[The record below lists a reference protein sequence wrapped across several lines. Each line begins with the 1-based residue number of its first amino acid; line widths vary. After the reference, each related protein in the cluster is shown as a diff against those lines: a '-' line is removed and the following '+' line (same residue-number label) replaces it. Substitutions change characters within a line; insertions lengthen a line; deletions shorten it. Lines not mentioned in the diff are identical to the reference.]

1 MDKVSKA
8 AGAKVTDE
16 ITAAVEAVLAAHGM
30 EKGKIRWTYGDG
42 YSIKIEASLLNV
54 NDNGVNVSSAEAQ
67 YFVYAV
73 TLPGM
78 LTEDEATSLIGAK
91 WRQGTDEY
99 QLLGWNS
106 RARKRPIVI
115 RRLSDG
121 AKMVAPERVLIPLM
135 EQNASHIDAE
145 RVNALLKWHV
155 EGVLV

>member
-8 AGAKVTDE
+8 TGAKVTEE

-30 EKGKIRWTYGDG
+30 EKGKVRWTYGDG
-42 YSIKIEASLLNV
+42 YSFKVEASLLNV
-54 NDNGVNVSSAEAQ
+54 NENGVNVSSSEAQ
-67 YFVYAV
+67 YFVYAA

-78 LTEDEATSLIGAK
+78 LTKDEAESLIGAK
-91 WRQGTDEY
+91 FRQGRDEY
-99 QLLGWNS
+99 QLIGWNS

-115 RRLSDG
+115 TRVSDG
-121 AKMVAPERVLIPLM
+121 AKLVAPESVLIGMM

-145 RVNALLKWHV
+145 RVNAFLKWHV